1 MYDRLKEL
9 LKCKRMDTGL
19 HVDGNLL
26 YGLYD
31 LINDNITKDS
41 VVVEIGSYSGVSS
54 ELFAL
59 FCKRLYCV
67 DIWQGYAEPAEKI
80 FDELFIKYNNI
91 VKMKLTSRDAA
102 KNFQN
107 HSIDLLYIDS
117 DHRYETIKEDVL
129 LWASKIKTNGIISGH
144 DYNWRPVRKAVNE
157 IFYNKDIKTYKDNSW
172 LVKLNSD

>member
-1 MYDRLKEL
+1 
-9 LKCKRMDTGL
+9 MDTGL

-67 DIWQGYAEPAEKI
+67 DIWQDYAEPAEKT
-80 FDELFIKYNNI
+80 FDELVIKYNNI
-91 VKMKLTSRDAA
+91 VKIKSTSHHAVKIFPDNSIDLIYIDANHSYEAA
-102 KNFQN
+102 KNDIL
-107 HSIDLLYIDS
+107 SWMI
-117 DHRYETIKEDVL
+117 
-129 LWASKIKTNGIISGH
+129 KIKSNGIISGH
-144 DYNWRPVRKAVNE
+144 DYNWRSVRKAVNE